1 MSKVK
6 IGKSEIKIRFFTI
19 SFLLDLLVV
28 MKIKINIKNKDNTPI
43 KLSVLVEIDQLINR
57 AAMIPKIVLDLSMR

>member
-6 IGKSEIKIRFFTI
+6 IGNSEITRRFFTI
-19 SFLLDLLVV
+19 ILLLKLLVN
-28 MKIKINIKNKDNTPI
+28 MKIKINIENKDNTPI

-57 AAMIPKIVLDLSMR
+57 AAVTP